1 MALKEPERGLF
12 ITLEGGEGC
21 GKSTQAWRLLDFLK
35 ETGREVVMTRE
46 PGGSPEAETIR
57 QLLLSGLVKPFGPDA
72 EALFFAVARRDHV
85 HTVIRPA
92 LEIGTWVISDR
103 FADSTRAYQ
112 GTAGASS
119 EKLDRLEEI
128 AVGET
133 RPDLTLILDLDP
145 EEGLRRAA
153 MRSLADRFEADVLE
167 IHAARRQAFLDIA
180 AADPERC
187 VVIDASV
194 GEEEVAAA
202 IRAAVAERLGL
213 AAPGR

>member
-1 MALKEPERGLF
+1 MTGPQRGLF

-35 ETGREVVMTRE
+35 EAGREVVMTRE

-57 QLLLSGLVKPFGPDA
+57 QLLLAGLVKPFGPDA

-85 HTVIRPA
+85 ENVIRPA
-92 LEIGTWVISDR
+92 LGQGTWVISDR

-119 EKLDRLEEI
+119 DKLDRLEEI

-145 EEGLRRAA
+145 REGLRRAA
-153 MRSLADRFEADVLE
+153 LRSIADRFEADGLE
-167 IHAARRQAFLDIA
+167 IHAARRKAFLDIA
-180 AADPERC
+180 AAEPGRC
-187 VVIDASV
+187 VVIDASR
-194 GEEEVAAA
+194 GEEEVAAS
-202 IRAAVAERLGL
+202 IRAAVGERLGISGP
-213 AAPGR
+213 AS